1 MCARGADRALLRG
14 PSPLGATDG
23 RRLVFAGLGAA
34 LGTTVVNKL
43 LRFPSAV
50 ARDPAVDA
58 WFDSRRPQLGA
69 IAREWFLRM
78 RGCGSDVRELLHD
91 GHPTVCVG
99 DAAFGYTNVFTAHVN
114 IGFFRGASLPDPAGL
129 LQGDGK
135 YMRHVKLKPGTAVDA
150 SSLETLITVAYL
162 DMKARLRVV

>member
-1 MCARGADRALLRG
+1 
-14 PSPLGATDG
+14 
-23 RRLVFAGLGAA
+23 
-34 LGTTVVNKL
+34 
-43 LRFPSAV
+43 
-50 ARDPAVDA
+50 
-58 WFDSRRPQLGA
+58 
-69 IAREWFLRM
+69 
-78 RGCGSDVRELLHD
+78 
-91 GHPTVCVG
+91 VCVG